1 MATTN
6 DRADEAAR
14 PSSTPAVSAVLAIDR
29 MVHEPARLVILAIL
43 NGAEE
48 VDFRF
53 LSAASGLTKG
63 NLSRQSATL
72 AEAGYITIR
81 KYYRGRIP
89 ATGYRITEEG
99 RAALR
104 AYWQT
109 LAALQQHDAS
119 PAAPGDAEAQPVP
132 VQDAGTPAPPRPAP
146 QGT

>member
-1 MATTN
+1 MATMH
-6 DRADEAAR
+6 DRADEPAR
-14 PSSTPAVSAVLAIDR
+14 SSSTPAVTAVLAIDR

-63 NLSRQSATL
+63 NLSRQTATL
-72 AEAGYITIR
+72 AEVGYITIR

-109 LAALQQHDAS
+109 LATLQQHDT
-119 PAAPGDAEAQPVP
+119 PPDAPGDAEAQPVSGE
-132 VQDAGTPAPPRPAP
+132 DTGAPAPPRPAP
-146 QGT
+146 HGA

>member
-6 DRADEAAR
+6 DRADEPALH
-14 PSSTPAVSAVLAIDR
+14 PSTPSVAAVLAIDR

-72 AEAGYITIR
+72 AEAGYLTIR

-99 RAALR
+99 QAALR
-104 AYWQT
+104 AYWVT
-109 LAALQQHDAS
+109 LAALQQHHTP
-119 PAAPGDAEAQPVP
+119 PATPGDAEAQPVP
-132 VQDAGTPAPPRPAP
+132 GEDAPEPASARPAP
-146 QGT
+146 

>member
-1 MATTN
+1 MARSKLAGT
-6 DRADEAAR
+6 ASPASS
-14 PSSTPAVSAVLAIDR
+14 PSIAAVLEIDR

-63 NLSRQSATL
+63 NLSRQTANL

-81 KYYRGRIP
+81 KYFKGRIS
-89 ATGYRITEEG
+89 ATGYQITEQG
-99 RAALR
+99 KAALR

-109 LAALQQHDAS
+109 LTELQQAGR
-119 PAAPGDAEAQPVP
+119 PTAAEEPE
-132 VQDAGTPAPPRPAP
+132 PAP
-146 QGT
+146 QVVAPQPTL